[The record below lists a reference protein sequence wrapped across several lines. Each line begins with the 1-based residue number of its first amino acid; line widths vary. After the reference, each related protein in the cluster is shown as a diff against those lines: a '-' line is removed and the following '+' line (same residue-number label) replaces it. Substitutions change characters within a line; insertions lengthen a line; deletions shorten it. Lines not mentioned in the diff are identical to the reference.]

1 MRLTST
7 ITFRMD
13 PPLHPE
19 PIYYSRMLCEGSP
32 LFFYSNGPGDTNGYV
47 SGRLP
52 AEPVPGGVP
61 GGQVRGRC
69 A

>member
-1 MRLTST
+1 
-7 ITFRMD
+7 
-13 PPLHPE
+13 
-19 PIYYSRMLCEGSP
+19 MLCEGSP

-52 AEPVPGGVP
+52 ANSVPAGQA
-61 GGQVRGRC
+61 GGQVRGQTRGRR